1 MVTRIKMHLDGPE
14 ISRMVSGLWRLDEWG
29 LSDQELLTWL
39 KECLDIGITAFDHAD
54 IYGDYTNES
63 RFGAAL
69 KLDPSLREKIELV
82 SKCDIMLLSRKHPNT
97 TVKHY
102 NTDYDHIIQSVENS
116 LSNLNTDYLDL
127 MLIHRPDPLMNV
139 DETAAALT
147 ELVELGKTRAIGV
160 SNFSTSQFD
169 LLQSRLDMPLV
180 TNQVECSVMDMFP
193 MHNGVFD
200 QCQMLGIA
208 PMVWSPLAGGV
219 IFRPDTE
226 RERML
231 HNTLMAV
238 GEEMGDIEIDTV
250 AISWLIRHPVRM
262 IPMLGTRS
270 IERLKSAVKG
280 LTTEMTR
287 QQWFRVWEASM
298 GHEVP

>member
-1 MVTRIKMHLDGPE
+1 MVTRIKMHPDGPE
-14 ISRMVSGLWRLDEWG
+14 VSRMVSGFWRLDEWG
-29 LSDQELLTWL
+29 KSDQELLSWL
-39 KECLDIGITAFDHAD
+39 NQCLELGITTFDHAD
-54 IYGDYTNES
+54 IYGDYSNEA

-69 KLDPSLREKIELV
+69 KLDSDFRQKIEIV
-82 SKCDIMLLSRKHPNT
+82 TKCDIMLLSRKHPKT
-97 TVKHY
+97 RVKHY
-102 NTDYDHIIQSVENS
+102 DTSYEHIMQSVEKS
-116 LSNLNTDYLDL
+116 LKHFNTDYLDL

-139 DETAAALT
+139 DETAAALS
-147 ELVELGKTRAIGV
+147 ELVEQGKARAVGV
-160 SNFSTSQFD
+160 SNFSTYQFE
-169 LLQSRLDMPLV
+169 LLQSRLDIPLV

-219 IFRPDTE
+219 IFRPQTE

-231 HNTLMAV
+231 HNTLIAV
-238 GEEMGDIEIDTV
+238 GEEMGGIEIDTV
-250 AISWLIRHPVRM
+250 AIAWLILHPVRM

-270 IERLKSAVKG
+270 IERLSSAVKG
-280 LTTEMTR
+280 LTTEMSR
-287 QQWFRVWEASM
+287 QQWFRIWEASS

>member
-1 MVTRIKMHLDGPE
+1 MVTRIKMHADGPE
-14 ISRMVSGLWRLDEWG
+14 VSRMVSGFWRLDEWG

-39 KECLDIGITAFDHAD
+39 KESLEIGITTFDHAD
-54 IYGDYTNES
+54 NYGDYTNET
-63 RFGAAL
+63 RFGSAL
-69 KLDPSLREKIELV
+69 KLEPSLREKMELV
-82 SKCDIMLLSRKHPNT
+82 SMCNIMLLSRKFPDR

-102 NTDYDHIIQSVENS
+102 NTSYEHIIQSAENS
-116 LSNLNTDYLDL
+116 LKNLNTDYLDL
-127 MLIHRPDPLMNV
+127 MLINRPDPLMNV
-139 DETAAALT
+139 DEAAAAFA
-147 ELVELGKTRAIGV
+147 ELVKSGKVRAVGV
-160 SNFSTSQFD
+160 SNFSTTQFE
-169 LLQSRLDMPLV
+169 LLQSRLDIPLV
-180 TNQVECSVMDMFP
+180 TNQLECSVMDMFP

-231 HNTLMAV
+231 HNRLMAV
-238 GEEMGDIEIDTV
+238 GEEMGGLEIDTV

-262 IPMLGTRS
+262 IPMLGTRN

-287 QQWFRVWEASM
+287 QQWFRIWEASM